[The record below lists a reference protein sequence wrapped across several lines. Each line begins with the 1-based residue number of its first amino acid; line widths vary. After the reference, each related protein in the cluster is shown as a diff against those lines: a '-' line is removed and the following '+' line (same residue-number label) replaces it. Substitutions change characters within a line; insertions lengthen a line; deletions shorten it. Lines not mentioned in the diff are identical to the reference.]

1 MFRFRKDIATCVD
14 IIELI
19 DEEISQPTSG
29 NRSVPP
35 MFQVLTALHFY
46 ATGTFQLTI
55 GDLMKFFSAHSL
67 QNYTVSV
74 DFSHKKAVPV
84 PS

>member
-1 MFRFRKDIATCVD
+1 MD

-35 MFQVLTALHFY
+35 MFQVLTSLQFY

-55 GDLMKFFSAHSL
+55 GDVMKFSQHTICRIMKS
-67 QNYTVSV
+67 VSV
-74 DFSHKKAVPV
+74 HFAHKKAVPV